1 MDTFF
6 YFMNSYYQDSVLTSD
21 YEDPIRIIVCY
32 VKGEETMFGNGVLL
46 DGKQFDMV
54 DIGDL

>member
-1 MDTFF
+1 
-6 YFMNSYYQDSVLTSD
+6 MNSYYQDSVLTSD